1 MTPAFQK
8 LLDLAVA
15 ITNAAKA
22 TDHTGGRSAVMDAEN
37 AFFRAVS
44 IHLGP
49 EEYETLEHHGDTIA
63 TINEALR
70 LCRAKLER

>member
-8 LLDLAVA
+8 LLDLAVGA
-15 ITNAAKA
+15 R
-22 TDHTGGRSAVMDAEN
+22 TGNVDAEN

-49 EEYETLEHHGDTIA
+49 EEYETLEHHGDTVA